1 MKVMKMV
8 IALAGFLFIFT
19 ACIQEEKDECI
30 TAFDCPAGFFCIDGF
45 CIPSESSADEDSALK
60 NDDAEKPDGSKDD
73 GTQTK
78 DDDDE
83 TKDSDSEKDDSSL
96 PDIDTEQNGVCK
108 EDTCNGFGTCEE
120 VDGKA
125 KCTCDEFHK
134 GDDCSDCIPGYHM
147 EAADDDENG
156 DGKFSCVKN
165 VACIPD
171 PCNGG
176 QCTDKDM
183 TVTCKCLTGYAGRWC
198 TDCDTGYLKSTVDQ
212 KCKPDC
218 ATGSYS
224 CTGNKTC
231 GINAVTNEA
240 ECVCAQYY
248 SGTDCSI
255 CDATHFC
262 SSHGTCSAPSG
273 APICSCTGN
282 WTGNNCSQCLDGY
295 VPYNGNCAKNCD
307 PSCGQS
313 ESLFNQAS
321 HGSCDLSIGDGKCKC
336 DPGWKNPIIMVIPMV
351 PECSECNKSS
361 PPPEYSTNGCP
372 ASCKTNDVYV
382 LCGAKGDCYF
392 EKTGSNK
399 RYCICDSGYHLD
411 NGDPYSGTCV
421 Q

>member
-30 TAFDCPAGFFCIDGF
+30 TAFDCPDGFFCIDGF
-45 CIPSESSADEDSALK
+45 CIPSESSADEDSTLK

-83 TKDSDSEKDDSSL
+83 TEDSDNPEKDDFSV
-96 PDIDTEQNGVCK
+96 PDSDTEQNGVCK
-108 EDTCNGFGTCEE
+108 EDTCSGFGTCEE

-183 TVTCKCLTGYAGRWC
+183 TVTCKCLTGYTGRWC

-212 KCKPDC
+212 KCK
-218 ATGSYS
+218 
-224 CTGNKTC
+224 
-231 GINAVTNEA
+231 
-240 ECVCAQYY
+240 
-248 SGTDCSI
+248 
-255 CDATHFC
+255 
-262 SSHGTCSAPSG
+262 
-273 APICSCTGN
+273 
-282 WTGNNCSQCLDGY
+282 
-295 VPYNGNCAKNCD
+295 
-307 PSCGQS
+307 
-313 ESLFNQAS
+313 
-321 HGSCDLSIGDGKCKC
+321 IGRAH
-336 DPGWKNPIIMVIPMV
+336 V
-351 PECSECNKSS
+351 
-361 PPPEYSTNGCP
+361 
-372 ASCKTNDVYV
+372 
-382 LCGAKGDCYF
+382 
-392 EKTGSNK
+392 
-399 RYCICDSGYHLD
+399 
-411 NGDPYSGTCV
+411 
-421 Q
+421 